1 VGPVALAQDG
11 PVYLDA
17 QVLIYAVEGRE
28 PFAEQ
33 LMPLWQAVDR
43 GELAGVTSE
52 LTWLEVLVHPLR
64 HHDRER
70 EEQFRQ
76 ALRHPHL
83 VVRPITTR
91 SRYCSKR
98 PVSVLSTQRSARPT
112 PSTWR
117 RPWVVAARLCSP
129 TTSGSRECLG
139 SRWSAS
145 RGSTPDA
152 CLCSF
157 SAPA

>member
-1 VGPVALAQDG
+1 MGPVALAQDG

-83 VVRPITTR
+83 VVRPIT
-91 SRYCSKR
+91 
-98 PVSVLSTQRSARPT
+98 LEALLE
-112 PSTWR
+112 
-117 RPWVVAARLCSP
+117 AARLRALHP
-129 TTSGSRECLG
+129 ALR
-139 SRWSAS
+139 
-145 RGSTPDA
+145 TPDA
-152 CLCSF
+152 IHLATALGSGCATLLSNDQRLPRVPGLAVV
-157 SAPA
+157 SLAGQHS